1 MKRNTL
7 EVGLHQWEPWHES
20 IERSRRELGFDPAWP
35 DEKVNQWAVDNYVA
49 LIRPRAEA
57 EVAALR
63 LPPSFFQYWEDC
75 FYNEY
80 KDASGRP
87 HPERVRRLRSDRNS
101 APPLPFDASLS
112 WDSGE
117 DVHDPWLPVLIRI
130 HAEFCT
136 RELFNAAANHAWV
149 TLRNHLWLNHTTVH
163 PVAVLARKV
172 RPNTSERKRSAQDR
186 FMRQEATFEDLLREV
201 WMSEEIQGRL
211 QEIME
216 SGASSQRRK
225 RFVSGLRKI
234 VYDRVRRWLGD
245 DAPLAPRRGRWQEAM
260 PTPDARPPSN
270 AALDSSH
277 SRSN

>member
-35 DEKVNQWAVDNYVA
+35 DEKVNQWAADNYGA
-49 LIRPRAEA
+49 LIRPRAVVEL
-57 EVAALR
+57 AALR
-63 LPPSFFQYWEDC
+63 LPPRFLEYWEDC

-87 HPERVRRLRSDRNS
+87 HPDRVRRLRTDRKS
-101 APPLPFDASLS
+101 TPRLPFDASLS

-117 DVHDPWLPVLIRI
+117 DVHDPWLPVVIRI

-136 RELFNAAANHAWV
+136 RDLFNAAANDAWV
-149 TLRNHLWLNHTTVH
+149 TLRDHLLLSQTTLH

-186 FMRQEATFEDLLREV
+186 FTRQEATFEDLLSEV
-201 WMSEEIQGRL
+201 WMTEEIQGRL
-211 QEIME
+211 GGIME
-216 SGASSQRRK
+216 SGASSQRSK
-225 RFVSGLRKI
+225 RLVRALRKI

-260 PTPDARPPSN
+260 PTPDARPPQ
-270 AALDSSH
+270 
-277 SRSN
+277 